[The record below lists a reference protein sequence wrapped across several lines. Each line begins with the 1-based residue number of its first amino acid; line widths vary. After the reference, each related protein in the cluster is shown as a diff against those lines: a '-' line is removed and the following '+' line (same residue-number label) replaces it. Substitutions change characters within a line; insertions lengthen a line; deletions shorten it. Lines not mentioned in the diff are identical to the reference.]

1 MKQMRKVIRIG
12 SRESRLAVIQS
23 EIVKQLIES
32 NHQEIQ
38 VEIVTMKT
46 SGDRILDKA
55 LYEVG
60 GKGLFVKE
68 LDTAL
73 RNKTVDIAVHSMK
86 DLPMEIPDDL
96 PVVACTKRE
105 DPRDVLIYRPGLSEL
120 PDAPVIGTSSR
131 RRILQ
136 ASQLYPG
143 CICQN
148 LRGNVQTRMQKLED
162 GEYDGIILAAAGIKR
177 LGLDLPGRRIL
188 STKEMLPAAGQGI
201 MAVQGRAGED
211 YSWLLEVG
219 NRESSLE
226 VKAERS
232 FVRALGGSCSS
243 PIGAYAEVKGKQ
255 MKLTGL
261 YYHEASGQSAVDS
274 ITGEAALGRELGIT
288 LAESLKRRF

>member
-1 MKQMRKVIRIG
+1 MKQMRKVIRGG

-143 CICQN
+143 CICRN

-188 STKEMLPAAGQGI
+188 STKKCCLQAGEYGGTGQG
-201 MAVQGRAGED
+201 RRR
-211 YSWLLEVG
+211 LFL
-219 NRESSLE
+219 
-226 VKAERS
+226 
-232 FVRALGGSCSS
+232 
-243 PIGAYAEVKGKQ
+243 
-255 MKLTGL
+255 
-261 YYHEASGQSAVDS
+261 ASGSW
-274 ITGEAALGRELGIT
+274 EP
-288 LAESLKRRF
+288 

>member
-1 MKQMRKVIRIG
+1 MRKVIRIG
-12 SRESRLAVIQS
+12 SRESRLAVIQA
-23 EIVKQLIES
+23 EIVKQAVEK
-32 NHQEIQ
+32 NHPEIKA
-38 VEIVTMKT
+38 EIVTMKT

-73 RNKTVDIAVHSMK
+73 RNGEVDIAVHSMK
-86 DLPMEIPDDL
+86 DMPMETPEDL
-96 PVVACTKRE
+96 PIVACTKRE
-105 DPRDVLIYRPGLSEL
+105 DPRDVLIYRPGLTEL

-136 ASQLYPG
+136 AKRLYEG
-143 CICQN
+143 CICRN
-148 LRGNVQTRMQKLED
+148 LRGNVQTRMQKLEA

-188 STKEMLPAAGQGI
+188 STREMLPAAGQGI

-211 YSWLLEVG
+211 YSWLLEVKS
-219 NRESSLE
+219 RESSLE

-232 FVRALGGSCSS
+232 FVRALGGSCTS
-243 PIGAYAEVKGKQ
+243 PIGAYAEVKGNLIN
-255 MKLTGL
+255 LTGL
-261 YYHEASGQSAVDS
+261 YYHEESRRYVIDS
-274 ITGEAALGRELGIT
+274 VTGEAAQGRELGIR
-288 LAESLKRRF
+288 LAKELKDRF

>member
-1 MKQMRKVIRIG
+1 MRRVIRIG

-23 EIVKQLIES
+23 EIVKQIIEK
-32 NHQEIQ
+32 NHPGLE
-38 VEIVTMKT
+38 VVIVTMKT

-73 RNKTVDIAVHSMK
+73 RNGEVDIAVHSMK
-86 DLPMEIPDDL
+86 DMPMETPKDL
-96 PVVACTKRE
+96 PIVACTKRE
-105 DPRDVLIYRPGLSEL
+105 DPRDVLIYRPGVSKL

-136 ASQLYPG
+136 AEKLYPG
-143 CICQN
+143 CICRN
-148 LRGNVQTRMQKLED
+148 LRGNVQTRMQKLEA

-201 MAVQGRAGED
+201 LAVQGRCGED
-211 YSWLLEVG
+211 YSWLLEAADLK
-219 NRESSLE
+219 SSLA

-243 PIGAYAEVKGKQ
+243 PIGAYAEVKANE
-255 MKLTGL
+255 MYLTGL
-261 YYHEASGQSAVDS
+261 YYHEESRKYAIDS
-274 ITGEAALGRELGIT
+274 IAGEARGGRELGIR
-288 LAESLKRRF
+288 LAEELKHRF

>member
-1 MKQMRKVIRIG
+1 MRKVIRIG

-32 NHQEIQ
+32 NHPEIQ

-143 CICQN
+143 CICRN

-211 YSWLLEVG
+211 YSWLLEAG

-261 YYHEASGQSAVDS
+261 YYHEVSGQSAVDS
-274 ITGEAALGRELGIT
+274 ITGEAEQGRELGT
-288 LAESLKRRF
+288 ALAESLKRRF